1 MAISSPNNAGNRA
14 KLRALSLLARL
25 PIAAWLG
32 IAGVGVQAA
41 LPLFLAFAI
50 ASVDRTD
57 GTAGSHSAI
66 HQHHAD
72 HAPGPQHK
80 PGDHHQ
86 HQHPGCIL
94 CQGLQAA
101 SPFTLPMAAVFAL
114 PSGETAVDAS
124 AAPSAALIRRPTAA
138 YASRAP
144 PSIG

>member
-1 MAISSPNNAGNRA
+1 
-14 KLRALSLLARL
+14 LRALSLLARL

-32 IAGVGVQAA
+32 IAGVGLQAA

-50 ASVDRTD
+50 AAVDHTD
-57 GTAGSHSAI
+57 GTTGSQSAI

-72 HAPGPQHK
+72 HVPGPPHK
-80 PGDHHQ
+80 PGSHHQ
-86 HQHPGCIL
+86 HQHGTCIL

-101 SPFTLPMAAVFAL
+101 GPFTLPAAVVFLL
-114 PSGETAVDAS
+114 PSGEIAVGAS
-124 AAPSAALIRRPTAA
+124 AAPSAPRLRRPTAA